1 MKDDEAPSSSNSN
14 MACDPS
20 MTTGKP
26 VSQQPALEA
35 NPRRQGTRNRPP
47 TARALEALAFGLL
60 GSGKR
65 KGDSKSM
72 ATTRPSQRARK
83 ATKDLVPTASSGD
96 AESSMDAEVHP

>member
-1 MKDDEAPSSSNSN
+1 
-14 MACDPS
+14 MAHDPS
-20 MTTGKP
+20 MATEKL

-35 NPRRQGTRNRPP
+35 NPRRHGTRNRPP

-65 KGDSKSM
+65 KGDPKNM
-72 ATTRPSQRARK
+72 ATNRQPSQRARK